1 MNQYFFDGTGF
12 ISESETFSAGIE
24 NDLKGVWVS
33 QSTYEEFTK
42 TEKLGFKVV
51 QNFNGFPEW
60 KELEEAELKEKEV
73 YTANKCKIKLINH
86 ADKIIAPLQD
96 ALDLGIALESEK
108 LQLSAWKK
116 YRVILNRVDTSTAP
130 DIIWPVYP

>member
-1 MNQYFFDGTGF
+1 M
-12 ISESETFSAGIE
+12 
-24 NDLKGVWVS
+24 WWC
-33 QSTYEEFTK
+33 
-42 TEKLGFKVV
+42 LGFKVV

-60 KELEEAELKEKEV
+60 KELEEAKLKEKEV
-73 YTANKCKIKLINH
+73 YTANKCKVKLINH
-86 ADKIIAPLQD
+86 ANKIIIPLQD